1 MMSDEA
7 TLRVID
13 ALESFRVPYMLV
25 GSLSTNYYGV
35 ARATQDADFVI
46 QLGDI
51 SIAQVMEN
59 IGPELRLEPQM
70 SFETITGTSK
80 FVLTMPDNPFKV
92 ELFQLSDDPYD
103 LERFSRRRRGTVAG
117 RQTFI
122 LSAEDVVVTKL
133 RWSRRGAR
141 TKDLDDA
148 RNVIAVQ
155 RDALDWDYIHRWC
168 EQHGTR
174 QLLDNIRA
182 SLPPL

>member
-1 MMSDEA
+1 
-7 TLRVID
+7 
-13 ALESFRVPYMLV
+13 
-25 GSLSTNYYGV
+25 
-35 ARATQDADFVI
+35 
-46 QLGDI
+46 
-51 SIAQVMEN
+51 
-59 IGPELRLEPQM
+59 
-70 SFETITGTSK
+70 
-80 FVLTMPDNPFKV
+80 
-92 ELFQLSDDPYD
+92 
-103 LERFSRRRRGTVAG
+103 LERFSRRRPGTVAG